1 MIGLTLGLAYL
12 VTTATAVPVSG
23 SPTLSHPKTT
33 GELAAQKVTSG
44 QASTAKPGPQ
54 VVVQIQPSVQQP
66 QPVLPQQQGALG
78 GAQFLLPFQ
87 PQAWGPQLLMPFQPN
102 TQSAAQPGSL
112 PQQPQM
118 LSPYGYFPAYST
130 PQGNPMFS
138 PYGMPMFFQPAFHPQ
153 FHVPAGPVA
162 PVAPPSQPDPA
173 AQNPQPEEQLPQNP
187 QFVWIQQPVN
197 PEFGGLS
204 SEELEMAGRMGR
216 LGLFMPNVGTNVAKP
231 QTRPVSPA
239 SLPTG
244 TIAINPVIPAFGLPS
259 PAFIPNMGVSHGGL
273 PTGQAIYPGS
283 TVEEL
288 PLPGALPDPQ
298 GQPVGLEA
306 ATIAAQVK
314 PDYPAVEPTAT
325 YLGSSPPFVQSEV
338 DFLPETT
345 PTAGVAMETDTDFYP

>member
-23 SPTLSHPKTT
+23 SPSLSLPKTAQ
-33 GELAAQKVTSG
+33 ELPAQKVPSG
-44 QASTAKPGPQ
+44 QAYTAGPGPQ
-54 VVVQIQPSVQQP
+54 VVVQIQPGVQQP

-78 GAQFLLPFQ
+78 GGQFLLPFQ
-87 PQAWGPQLLMPFQPN
+87 PQAWGPPLLMPFQPN

-112 PQQPQM
+112 PQQPQT

-138 PYGMPMFFQPAFHPQ
+138 PYGIPMFFQPAFHPQ
-153 FHVPAGPVA
+153 FHVPAAPVA
-162 PVAPPSQPDPA
+162 PVTPPSQPEPA
-173 AQNPQPEEQLPQNP
+173 VQNPQPEEQLQPNP

-204 SEELEMAGRMGR
+204 SEELEMAGKMGR
-216 LGLFMPNVGTNVAKP
+216 LGLFMSNVGTNVAKP
-231 QTRPVSPA
+231 QTRPASPVSEP
-239 SLPTG
+239 SG
-244 TIAINPVIPAFGLPS
+244 TIANNPVIPAFGLPL
-259 PAFIPNMGVSHGGL
+259 PAFLPNMGVYQGGL
-273 PTGQAIYPGS
+273 PTRETTYPGYAI
-283 TVEEL
+283 EEV

-306 ATIAAQVK
+306 ATSAAQVK
-314 PDYPAVEPTAT
+314 PDYQAVEPAAT

-345 PTAGVAMETDTDFYP
+345 PTAGVAVETNTDFHP